1 MLLSEANI
9 QALTEKAANT
19 HNDEYAVEQSKLD
32 RIKLYIEDQKQYIHR
47 YKSPNHHYHHS
58 DSNKEESSSVSMLD
72 LEEAAAKKSSHDYN
86 DDGASLFSASISQV
100 MSRKRQHQYE
110 TAKAQKQNKAAS
122 VRKDNK
128 RQQQLT
134 TNQYQQQQQ
143 QQQQRLSTE
152 KTKPKQDGRRQQKY
166 TSNNKVHHNNSISL
180 SPSVAAVSPDYNNRK
195 NSRRNRKRPT
205 ISRSNQSSDGHEQ
218 KRAATTRLPQTHAN
232 GFNLLQVTYLS
243 AFSLI
248 KKQIK
253 LTLLSLYNQKFTSP
267 NLEISR
273 ITVSLIQCSQ
283 FENDHGKLTLQP
295 MYR

>member
-1 MLLSEANI
+1 MLLSEANV
-9 QALTEKAANT
+9 QALTEKTANT

-110 TAKAQKQNKAAS
+110 TAKAQRQNKAAS

-143 QQQQRLSTE
+143 QQRLSTK

-166 TSNNKVHHNNSISL
+166 TSNDKVHHNNSISL
-180 SPSVAAVSPDYNNRK
+180 SRSVAAVSPDYNNRK

-243 AFSLI
+243 VSSLI

-253 LTLLSLYNQKFTSP
+253 LTSLSLYNQKFTSP

-273 ITVSLIQCSQ
+273 ITVTLIQCSQ